1 MSSSEGKRRSQQGE
15 TAMLRK
21 LTKFEVKSLISDC
34 PAKDYALKVL
44 FEETSPPL
52 PPARVDSEVVSKV
65 EDCARQWMKGQV
77 LDEQLDK
84 AIVGFAF
91 VTMRYPEH
99 PAFDSIRDSV
109 SDKDISGAL
118 QVIANRYACKISP
131 CVVKGA
137 TVYVVAKGE
146 PPHIFEPLYL
156 ATLGKLEPRIKDIGL
171 KVLGDCLRAIC
182 MISTGQKRIPQ
193 HQHWAIA
200 RMIWDLYNY
209 KIDFYYIRN

>member
-118 QVIANRYACKISP
+118 QVIC
-131 CVVKGA
+131 
-137 TVYVVAKGE
+137 
-146 PPHIFEPLYL
+146 
-156 ATLGKLEPRIKDIGL
+156 
-171 KVLGDCLRAIC
+171 
-182 MISTGQKRIPQ
+182 
-193 HQHWAIA
+193 
-200 RMIWDLYNY
+200 
-209 KIDFYYIRN
+209 